1 MTWKD
6 VLKQREYDLFVSDPK
21 LGSSVRSNEVIFEI
35 ISRRFPNAG
44 KFELSEYGNVDFDV
58 FMEDAPNSP
67 LIAFFKKFDGSNKQ
81 FTEQEIESAAKSMG
95 LEITKDY
102 DEEDDPE
109 EYQQWIAENQFY
121 EQQRR

>member
-6 VLKQREYDLFVSDPK
+6 ILKQREYDLIVSDPK
-21 LGSSVRSNEVIFEI
+21 LGSSVRSNEVIFE
-35 ISRRFPNAG
+35 SNAG
-44 KFELSEYGNVDFDV
+44 KFEFSENGNEYFDG

-67 LIAFFKKFDGSNKQ
+67 LIAFFKKFNDSNKQ
-81 FTEQEIESAAKSMG
+81 FTEQEIESSAKSMG